1 MSSGSYQIDLLF
13 GQFECLMPYLE
24 GDLSGILDFF
34 QLLPS
39 PRGRFF
45 SVKTGAKVYLSL
57 A

>member
-1 MSSGSYQIDLLF
+1 MDLLF

-39 PRGRFF
+39 LKGRFF
-45 SVKTGAKVYLSL
+45 SVKTDAKDYLSL

>member
-45 SVKTGAKVYLSL
+45 SVKTGAKDYLSL
-57 A
+57 T